1 MPPNA
6 MALQMARCFA
16 DHPELAFELF
26 CCASEIVDDFADY
39 GPVIQANEDGEYDE
53 STAITRLQQARD
65 EVISILR
72 GEFRSASDNEA
83 P

>member
-6 MALQMARCFA
+6 MALQLARCFA
-16 DHPELAFELF
+16 DHPELAFEF
-26 CCASEIVDDFADY
+26 YCCASEVVDDFVDY

-53 STAITRLQQARD
+53 RTAIARLQRARD

-72 GEFRSASDNEA
+72 GEARSARDSEVR
-83 P
+83 